1 MLYLVLFVVFVIAL
15 LWLFQI
21 VLLDDF
27 YQTHKERQVKSASD
41 VLVSNI
47 DNEDLSVLVE
57 RLAAQYDMCVLLLDA
72 EQKTIL
78 SSDDIRF
85 CLIHRMSSRDLHWWC
100 DIIPDDGSTL
110 LERFSVQPYRIDR
123 YNDRLFRGRVPNI
136 DNSQALNL
144 LCARRV
150 TFADGTQGY
159 LLLNTQLTPLTATV
173 DTLRSQL
180 AMITAV
186 VVLGALFLAWLISR
200 RVSRPIVLISQ
211 AARDLAQRRYEPPRL
226 SRSYREIDELN
237 ATLIRA
243 AAELDQVEHLQHE
256 LIANISHDLRTP
268 LTMIGG
274 YAEVM
279 RDIPDENTP
288 ENMQVIIDETARL
301 STLVNEVLD
310 FSRLQTGSLAMDP
323 QPFCLTDTLSA
334 IVARVGKLV
343 EKDGYVIQFT
353 PDVTFTV
360 TADETR
366 IGQVVYNLLGNAL
379 TYTGAD
385 KTVILTQEPYDG
397 RVRVSIRDT
406 GAGISPE
413 ELSLIWNRY
422 YRSRES
428 HRRAVI
434 GSGLGLSIVRSILEQ
449 HDAPYGVDSSET
461 GTTFWFELNIA
472 PEADAPAA
480 LPAPKA

>member
-1 MLYLVLFVVFVIAL
+1 MLYLVLFVVFVVAL

-27 YQTHKERQVKSASD
+27 YQAHKERQVRSASD

-47 DNEDLSVLVE
+47 DNADLSVLVE
-57 RLAAQYDMCVLLLDA
+57 RLAAQYDMCILLLDA
-72 EQKTIL
+72 DQKTIL
-78 SSDDIRF
+78 SSEDIRF

-100 DIIPDDGSTL
+100 DITPTDGSTL
-110 LERFSVQPYRIDR
+110 LERFNVQPYRIDR
-123 YNDRLFRGRVPNI
+123 YNNRLFRGRVPEI

-150 TFADGTQGY
+150 TLANGTQGY
-159 LLLNTQLTPLTATV
+159 LLLNTQLTPLNATV

-180 AMITAV
+180 VMITAV
-186 VVLGALFLAWLISR
+186 VVLGALFLAGLISR

-211 AARDLAQRRYEPPRL
+211 AAQKLAQSRYEPPRL

-243 AAELDQVEHLQHE
+243 AEELDQVEHLQHE

-310 FSRLQTGSLAMDP
+310 FSRLQTGSLAMSL

-343 EKDGYVIQFT
+343 EKDGYVIRFD
-353 PDVTFTV
+353 PDAPLSV
-360 TADETR
+360 TADEPR
-366 IGQVVYNLLGNAL
+366 IAQVVYNLLGNAL

-385 KTVILTQEPYDG
+385 KTVTLTQEKRGD

-406 GAGISPE
+406 GAGIPPE
-413 ELSLIWNRY
+413 ELPLIWNRY
-422 YRSRES
+422 YRSHES

-434 GSGLGLSIVRSILEQ
+434 GSGLGLSIVRGILEQ
-449 HDAPYGVDSSET
+449 HSAPYGVDSSDA
-461 GTTFWFELNIA
+461 GTTFWFELNAISNSNI
-472 PEADAPAA
+472 PPRIS
-480 LPAPKA
+480 